1 MIVQTSRRK
10 ADERSAAIAVRWA
23 ALCLLLL
30 LGYSFDS
37 FADCPSPIAPPG
49 FADNVRQF
57 YEDMC
62 RESDIPLVL
71 ASDPSVKSRLQVP
84 SAAHRLTEDDIYP
97 DSARRSSFEG
107 SVVVAF
113 VVELDGTVQ
122 HSKVVQSSGHRSLDA
137 AEWMYWKQ
145 NKFDSPGQLDGQPA
159 RVIVLERMNFQ
170 LKGGPGLPP
179 SFSDWAVDDLAL
191 RILQPY
197 TSRDAS
203 ALFQAIDET
212 AKSDITLSKIQ
223 ERFTRYGKQYGAM
236 SYVYYKGLLSVK
248 NVHEVPQYR
257 LWYLVRAAAPDN
269 GAAALIVTA
278 VDRQPSP
285 GITDF
290 EFEPSPIRLNIR

>member
-10 ADERSAAIAVRWA
+10 ADEHSAAIAVRWA
-23 ALCLLLL
+23 AMCLLLL
-30 LGYSFDS
+30 LGYSLDS

-84 SAAHRLTEDDIYP
+84 SGAHRLTEDDIYP

-122 HSKVVQSSGHRSLDA
+122 HSKVVQSSGHRSLDD

-159 RVIVLERMNFQ
+159 RVIVLERMNFK
-170 LKGGPGLPP
+170 LKGGAGLPA
-179 SFSDWAVDDLAL
+179 SFSDWIVENLGR

-197 TSRDAS
+197 TRSDAD
-203 ALFQAIDET
+203 ALFQDLDQT
-212 AKSDITLSKIQ
+212 AKSTTSPSDIQK
-223 ERFTRYGKQYGAM
+223 RFATYAKQFGAM
-236 SYVYYKGLLSVK
+236 SYMDYQGLAGVK
-248 NVHEVPQYR
+248 NLGGVPHYE
-257 LWYLVRAAAPDN
+257 LAYLVRAKVPKA
-269 GAAALIVTA
+269 GAATLIVTA
-278 VDRQPSP
+278 VDGTPRP
-285 GITDF
+285 GITGFDF
-290 EFEPSPIRLNIR
+290 RESAIRLYFK